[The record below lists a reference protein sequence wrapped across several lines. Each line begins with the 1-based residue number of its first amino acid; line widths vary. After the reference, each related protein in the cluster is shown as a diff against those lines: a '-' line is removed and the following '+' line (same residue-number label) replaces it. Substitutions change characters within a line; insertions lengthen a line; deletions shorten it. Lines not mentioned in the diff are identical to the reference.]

1 MERLKL
7 IDDVRTRA
15 LSLMKEDATLTY
27 DVASREAK
35 ISLVG
40 ADVLIT
46 KYHQPVELGDSILEI
61 AKRELP
67 PTIRVDLYQEDQLRE
82 MIAANRLGVDL
93 DSFINIFLTP
103 EQIRF
108 ITLVALSG
116 GDINPYVMD
125 LHFDPKEEMNKLKQ
139 QEVATMN
146 APEVPTPNTNY
157 QKIYTPDFGE
167 AA

>member
-15 LSLMKEDATLTY
+15 LSLMQEDRTLTY

-46 KYHQPVELGDSILEI
+46 KYHQPIELEDSILEI
-61 AKRELP
+61 ARQELP
-67 PTIRVDLYQEDQLRE
+67 PTIRVDLYQENQLRE
-82 MIAANRLGVDL
+82 MIAANRLGVNIED
-93 DSFINIFLTP
+93 FVNIFLTP

-108 ITLVALSG
+108 IALVALGG
-116 GDINPYVMD
+116 GDITPYVTN
-125 LHFDPKEEMNKLKQ
+125 LHFDPKEEMEKLKQ
-139 QEVATMN
+139 QEETL
-146 APEVPTPNTNY
+146 EHQKDY
-157 QKIYTPDFGE
+157 QKVYTPDFKE
-167 AA
+167 TT